1 MARYTNIEGQGEEAL
16 VLGLP
21 AERVAIT
28 GEGKVILSSGRMVR
42 LYNCRFCHCVRAD
55 HGVFPTTLEYV
66 GLSVTLRYRRKRFW
80 T

>member
-28 GEGKVILSSGRMVR
+28 GEGKVILKQWAHGASVQLPLLPLCPSGPWSLSYYTRVR
-42 LYNCRFCHCVRAD
+42 WPERHF
-55 HGVFPTTLEYV
+55 
-66 GLSVTLRYRRKRFW
+66 KI
-80 T
+80 